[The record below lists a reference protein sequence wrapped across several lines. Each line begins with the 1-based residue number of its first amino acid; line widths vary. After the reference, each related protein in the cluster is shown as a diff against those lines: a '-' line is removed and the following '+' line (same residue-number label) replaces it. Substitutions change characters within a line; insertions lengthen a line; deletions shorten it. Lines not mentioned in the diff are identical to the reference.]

1 MLFPRKNEIKNRR
14 KEMNLSQR
22 QLSSKAGLPL
32 NAICRIE
39 KGNNSYVYPIRAK
52 AIAEALG
59 CEIID
64 IFKEVNNL

>member
-1 MLFPRKNEIKNRR
+1 
-14 KEMNLSQR
+14 MNLSQR